1 MQNASKWGHPDQRFL
16 YNMICRHWT
25 WEAPDRHDN
34 GPGNWPYIFSPQC
47 SRFESKVIISAIKC
61 IEPYGKDFAEA
72 AAAINA
78 HSGTYGQKKTSH
90 DCLFIS
96 LLLKARGTWSYSKH
110 LEMLKLTVA

>member
-90 DCLFIS
+90 DCLFI
-96 LLLKARGTWSYSKH
+96 RPCF
-110 LEMLKLTVA
+110 

>member
-1 MQNASKWGHPDQRFL
+1 MTMALEIGLGIHFFTAMQK
-16 YNMICRHWT
+16 Y
-25 WEAPDRHDN
+25 
-34 GPGNWPYIFSPQC
+34 Y
-47 SRFESKVIISAIKC
+47 ESKVIISAIKC

-96 LLLKARGTWSYSKH
+96 LLLKAGGTWSYSKH

>member
-1 MQNASKWGHPDQRFL
+1 MTMALEIGLGIHFFTAMQK
-16 YNMICRHWT
+16 Y
-25 WEAPDRHDN
+25 
-34 GPGNWPYIFSPQC
+34 Y
-47 SRFESKVIISAIKC
+47 ESKVIISAIKC
-61 IEPYGKDFAEA
+61 IEPYGKDFASY
-72 AAAINA
+72 AINA